1 MRSGLQ
7 KEIRGL
13 PFPLIDNESNKW
25 NSAEKKKKTEKRKQ
39 ERKE

>member
-25 NSAEKKKKTEKRKQ
+25 NSAEKKTEKGKQ